1 MKKTMAKALYFLA
14 ILFFIM
20 NISVSAQKKD
30 KIEVIPTIST
40 ETLAGKCKN
49 FTLGTLTLF
58 LQPEYP
64 PEARTAQVGGTVT
77 VNIVIDETGKV
88 SEVKSVEG
96 NKILQKAV
104 LNAVQKMKF
113 TPTVCDGVP
122 KKVGGLLNYN
132 FIPYVFTETYFKPEK
147 IEDFADI
154 KRNSPFYEAI
164 LDLTENYQLAF
175 GYADKNYHADA
186 PLTRG
191 DFAQFLRLTLDLL
204 SERAKITDKITDKT
218 GLFYSLNPQN
228 ISSADKIKDIDRKKN
243 PYFDSVKILLE
254 KYKIALLDDGRNFDG
269 NLPLTQNE
277 TIDLWTKIF
286 GAEAVPVNFEII
298 KKGDRIFIR
307 GEFALFLQESLNV
320 LTYKVLP

>member
-1 MKKTMAKALYFLA
+1 MIKKIVKISYFLA
-14 ILFFIM
+14 IFLFIL
-20 NISVSAQKKD
+20 NLSASAQKKER
-30 KIEVIPTIST
+30 IEVVPTIST
-40 ETLAGKCKN
+40 ETLAGKCQK

-64 PEARTAQVGGTVT
+64 QEAKTAQIGGTVT
-77 VNIVIDETGKV
+77 VSVSIDETGKV
-88 SEVKSVEG
+88 SGIKKVEG
-96 NKILQKAV
+96 TRVLQNAV
-104 LNAVQKMKF
+104 INAVQKVKF

-122 KKVGGLLNYN
+122 KPVSGLLTYN
-132 FIPYVFTETYFKPEK
+132 FIPYIFTETYFKPEK

-154 KRNSPFYEAI
+154 KRDSPFYEAI

-191 DFAQFLRLTLDLL
+191 DFAESLRLTLDLL
-204 SERAKITDKITDKT
+204 SERAKIINKIPGKI
-218 GLFYSLNPQN
+218 GLFYSYNPQN
-228 ISSADKIKDIDRKKN
+228 IISADKIKDIDRKKN

-254 KYKIALLDDGRNFDG
+254 KYQIVLINDSKNFNG

-277 TIDLWTKIF
+277 VIDLWTKIF
-286 GAEAVPVNFEII
+286 GAEAIPVNFEKI
-298 KKGDRIFIR
+298 KTGDRIFTR